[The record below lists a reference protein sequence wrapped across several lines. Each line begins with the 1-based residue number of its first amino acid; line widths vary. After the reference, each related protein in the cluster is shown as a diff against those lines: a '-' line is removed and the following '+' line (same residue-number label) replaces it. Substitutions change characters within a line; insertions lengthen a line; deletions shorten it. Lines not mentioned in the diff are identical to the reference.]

1 MTSSYRDPRVL
12 VPMSYPTEEE
22 IQRKAQEQPNFL
34 DIAGRTALGL
44 GVAALAGA
52 GIRGA
57 MRRNAVRP
65 ISVEDLGATG
75 ARAEENVRRAARSTA
90 TPPPSRPAPP
100 AGVARQQAAEEFTR
114 QARAERPTGIQ
125 QVNIEDLGPTFRTPS
140 AAENKATLSWLDN
153 VVLPTEQAL
162 TRPRL
167 PGVTQ
172 VDLTE
177 FSPRFRSYGQVPQV
191 AKQVVSEVK
200 ALPPARTQSTDFL
213 RNQLGSRGYIEQSI
227 LDRVAEQSAGDLIDE
242 VTAFSN
248 KEARSELARQGAS
261 IQSQER
267 KNLWNLVSEI
277 QNETLVDKQQT
288 RTGFNVDQAINA
300 LDAAEDQQ
308 TGRVKIQLQRNED
321 VDLGQVE
328 VLEDIADEQRTWMM
342 EQDEPI
348 NRVAAQLPDGRP
360 VDQAEGVDLRTGKR
374 YSTYDEI
381 PPMDPYTFPTVSK
394 TDNPIANAYQNA
406 LNRFKPDP
414 ESQALVNQQTEQQPQ
429 SVANTSAVRFM
440 EAERN
445 KIARELNIDDV
456 PVSPQRI
463 DAELA
468 RRLGPQ
474 ASTYGPKYTA
484 RAQALQTFANTGD
497 PIAAET
503 VKRFGLRPVTFETF
517 ENMPTAKK
525 RLFESAAPMSLEG
538 YPSTELQTVVDPT
551 GIKVNAPGFGVVD
564 ISTLRKP
571 VVMEST
577 ARQANEFIEGAKAD
591 KLDWVQEKINEINEA
606 RQGILLERKERIKT
620 AADNLLVN
628 LEQAKASG
636 QNDVV
641 EELGSQLDNLRTMY
655 RNPELV
661 GDYKEFG
668 EGGMRHL
675 NAQLRGVQRSTN
687 EQIAALEKR
696 YPTTLANRTG
706 EASRVFGELDVNT
719 GEFIPETMEVRSGRS
734 DVDLGRKGGGGR
746 NIAEYTAGE
755 RLDEEIRAIQG
766 GGRMR
771 DYDIETGAPI
781 QRWQGDRTNTEP
793 NTIVLSGNKRIPVST
808 DPSVRTGTYTP
819 KRELGTG
826 RTIGVYGVR
835 RDLDPADNPALK
847 PSQPIYT
854 ESEIVDEASRLA
866 ALSND
871 APFANDYELLR
882 EQAVES
888 LGYQQPTPE
897 RMASVLLSE
906 QVRKGQVSF
915 PRQSTGP
922 YPSSLLARP
931 VRINFPQETPQQ
943 LPLSSNLQQQLATT
957 LRNTPIDQEKVARN
971 QATNRHL
978 ANYITTAAQRLEG
991 PETSQSDVR
1000 LKGKGQNAL
1009 RPYQAPSEAMLQQLM
1024 RVYR

>member
-1 MTSSYRDPRVL
+1 MTSSYRDPNVAAAL
-12 VPMSYPTEEE
+12 AYQAEQE
-22 IQRKAQEQPNFL
+22 QRLKAQEQPSFI
-34 DIAGRTALGL
+34 DVAGRAALGL
-44 GVAALAGA
+44 GVAALTGA
-52 GIRGA
+52 GIARGL
-57 MRRNAVRP
+57 RRNAVRP
-65 ISVEDLGATG
+65 ISVEDLGAAEKGVRTS
-75 ARAEENVRRAARSTA
+75 ARYTARGTTA
-90 TPPPSRPAPP
+90 PPPSRPAPP

-114 QARAERPTGIQ
+114 QARAERPAGIQ
-125 QVNIEDLGPTFRTPS
+125 QVNIKDLGPTWYTPT

-177 FSPRFRSYGQVPQV
+177 FSPQFRSYGQVPQV
-191 AKQVVSEVK
+191 AEQVVSEVK
-200 ALPPARTQSTDFL
+200 ALPPARAQSTDFL

-261 IQSQER
+261 IQSQQR

-277 QNETLVDKQQT
+277 QNETLVDTQQA

-308 TGRVKIQLQRNED
+308 TGRMKIQLQRNED
-321 VDLGQVE
+321 LDMSQVE
-328 VLEDIADEQRTWMM
+328 VLEDIASQQRNSMLEM
-342 EQDEPI
+342 DEPI
-348 NRVAAQLPDGRP
+348 NKVASQLSDGLP
-360 VDQAEGVDLRTGKR
+360 VDQAEGIDLRTGER
-374 YSTYDEI
+374 FAIRQGNREFAPRSTLGTTGLAPGQKI
-381 PPMDPYTFPTVSK
+381 
-394 TDNPIANAYQNA
+394 
-406 LNRFKPDP
+406 L
-414 ESQALVNQQTEQQPQ
+414 LEQEPQ
-429 SVANTSAVRFM
+429 SVASSSATRFM
-440 EAERN
+440 EAERD
-445 KIARELNIDDV
+445 KILRELEIDEV
-456 PVSPQRI
+456 LVSPARV

-468 RRLGPQ
+468 KRLGPQ

-517 ENMPTAKK
+517 ENMPSAKK

-591 KLDWVQEKINEINEA
+591 KLDWVQGKINEINEA

-755 RLDEEIRAIQG
+755 RLDEEIRNIQG

-771 DYDIETGAPI
+771 DYDIETGAPV

-793 NTIVLSGNKRIPVST
+793 NTIVLSGRAPISVI
-808 DPSVRTGTYTP
+808 DPEKLRYSADPLVRTGTYTP

-882 EQAVES
+882 EQAIES

-897 RMASVLLSE
+897 RIASVLLSE
-906 QVRKGQVSF
+906 QVRKGQRSF
-915 PRQSTGP
+915 PQQNIGP
-922 YPSSLLARP
+922 YPSSILARP
-931 VRINFPQETPQQ
+931 VRINFPEQTIKPSPVQLSLPSDVVPATAAAARVRVTPADQAAQQ
-943 LPLSSNLQQQLATT
+943 LEAYMGRLQRGRTSPL
-957 LRNTPIDQEKVARN
+957 
-971 QATNRHL
+971 
-978 ANYITTAAQRLEG
+978 
-991 PETSQSDVR
+991 TSQVR
-1000 LKGKGQNAL
+1000 IQ
-1009 RPYQAPSEAMLQQLM
+1009 PSLF
-1024 RVYR
+1024 

>member
-1 MTSSYRDPRVL
+1 MTSSYRDPNVAAALAYQAEQEQR
-12 VPMSYPTEEE
+12 
-22 IQRKAQEQPNFL
+22 RKAQEQPNLL

-44 GVAALAGA
+44 GAAALAGV
-52 GIRGA
+52 GIRGL

-65 ISVEDLGATG
+65 INVEDLGATA

-114 QARAERPTGIQ
+114 QARAERPAGIQ
-125 QVNIEDLGPTFRTPS
+125 QVNIQDLGPTFRTPS
-140 AAENKATLSWLDN
+140 AAENKATLAFLED

-167 PGVTQ
+167 SGVTQ

-177 FSPRFRSYGQVPQV
+177 FSPQLRPYGQVPQV
-191 AKQVVSEVK
+191 AEQVASEVK
-200 ALPPARTQSTDFL
+200 ALPPARAQSTDFL

-248 KEARSELARQGAS
+248 KEARSELAKQAAS

-308 TGRVKIQLQRNED
+308 TGRMKIQLQRNED
-321 VDLGQVE
+321 LDMSQVE
-328 VLEDIADEQRTWMM
+328 VLEDIASQQRNSMLEM
-342 EQDEPI
+342 DEPI
-348 NRVAAQLPDGRP
+348 NRVAAQLPDSLP
-360 VDQAEGVDLRTGKR
+360 FDQAEGLNLQTG
-374 YSTYDEI
+374 
-381 PPMDPYTFPTVSK
+381 
-394 TDNPIANAYQNA
+394 
-406 LNRFKPDP
+406 NRFAIRQSNTEFAPRSALGSTGLVPGQKILSEQ
-414 ESQALVNQQTEQQPQ
+414 ESP
-429 SVANTSAVRFM
+429 SIANTSATRFM

-445 KIARELNIDDV
+445 KILNELEIDERLIT
-456 PVSPQRI
+456 PQRV

-503 VKRFGLRPVTFETF
+503 VKRFGLSPVTFETF
-517 ENMPTAKK
+517 ENMPAAKK
-525 RLFESAAPMSLEG
+525 RLFESSAPMSLEG
-538 YPSTELQTVVDPT
+538 YPNTELQAVIDPT

-571 VVMEST
+571 VVMKST
-577 ARQANEFIEGAKAD
+577 AKQANEFIEGAKAD
-591 KLDWVQEKINEINEA
+591 KLNWVQGKINEIEGA
-606 RQGILLERKERIKT
+606 KQGILSERKERIKT

-641 EELGSQLDNLRTMY
+641 EELGSQLDNLRTLY

-675 NAQLRGVQRSTN
+675 NAQLRGVQRSTD
-687 EQIAALEKR
+687 EQIAGLEKR

-755 RLDEEIRAIQG
+755 RLDEEIRALQG

-771 DYDIETGAPI
+771 DYNVETGEPA
-781 QRWQGDRTNTEP
+781 QRWQGD
-793 NTIVLSGNKRIPVST
+793 ST
-808 DPSVRTGTYTP
+808 Q
-819 KRELGTG
+819 TG
-826 RTIGVYGVR
+826 RTIDEYGIR
-835 RDLDPADNPALK
+835 LTRQRAADPEIRPSVPQYTQQEIEKEALRLSKADPYGDV
-847 PSQPIYT
+847 PM
-854 ESEIVDEASRLA
+854 
-866 ALSND
+866 
-871 APFANDYELLR
+871 APEYAEVF
-882 EQAVES
+882 ES

-897 RMASVLLSE
+897 RKASVLLSE
-906 QVRKGQVSF
+906 QVRKGQLSF
-915 PRQSTGP
+915 PKQDINS
-922 YPSSLLARP
+922 YPSSILARP
-931 VRINFPQETPQQ
+931 VRINFPEEKVKPSPTQLSFPSDVVPATAAAARVRVTPADQAAQQ
-943 LPLSSNLQQQLATT
+943 LEAYMGRLQRGRTSPL
-957 LRNTPIDQEKVARN
+957 
-971 QATNRHL
+971 
-978 ANYITTAAQRLEG
+978 
-991 PETSQSDVR
+991 TSQVR
-1000 LKGKGQNAL
+1000 IQ
-1009 RPYQAPSEAMLQQLM
+1009 PSLF
-1024 RVYR
+1024 

>member
-1 MTSSYRDPRVL
+1 
-12 VPMSYPTEEE
+12 
-22 IQRKAQEQPNFL
+22 
-34 DIAGRTALGL
+34 
-44 GVAALAGA
+44 
-52 GIRGA
+52 

-75 ARAEENVRRAARSTA
+75 ARAEENVRRAARATT
-90 TPPPSRPAPP
+90 TPPPSRPAPSP
-100 AGVARQQAAEEFTR
+100 GVARQQAAEEFTR
-114 QARAERPTGIQ
+114 QARAERPVGVQQISIQ
-125 QVNIEDLGPTFRTPS
+125 DLGPTFRTPS
-140 AAENKATLSWLDN
+140 VAENRATLSFLED

-167 PGVTQ
+167 PGVVQTNLSKFPPQ
-172 VDLTE
+172 
-177 FSPRFRSYGQVPQV
+177 FRSYGQVPQV
-191 AKQVVSEVK
+191 AEQVASEVK
-200 ALPPARTQSTDFL
+200 ALPPARTPSTDFL

-227 LDRVAEQSAGDLIDE
+227 LDRAAEQSAGDLIDE

-277 QNETLVDKQQT
+277 QNETLVDKQQA

-300 LDAAEDQQ
+300 IDAAEDQQ
-308 TGRVKIQLQRNED
+308 TGRMKIQLQRNED
-321 VDLGQVE
+321 LDMSQVE
-328 VLEDIADEQRTWMM
+328 ILEDIASQQRNWMM

-348 NRVAAQLPDGRP
+348 NSVAAQLPDGRP
-360 VDQAEGVDLRTGKR
+360 LDQSEGLDLQTGER
-374 YSTYDEI
+374 FAIRQGSTVFA
-381 PPMDPYTFPTVSK
+381 PRSTLGATG
-394 TDNPIANAYQNA
+394 
-406 LNRFKPDP
+406 
-414 ESQALVNQQTEQQPQ
+414 LVPGQKILLEQEPQ

-440 EAERN
+440 EAERD
-445 KIARELNIDDV
+445 KISRELNIDDV
-456 PVSPQRI
+456 PVSSQRI

-503 VKRFGLRPVTFETF
+503 IKRFGLSPVTFETF
-517 ENMPTAKK
+517 ENMPAAQK

-538 YPSTELQTVVDPT
+538 YPSTELQAVVNPT

-577 ARQANEFIEGAKAD
+577 ARQADEFIEGAKAD
-591 KLDWVQEKINEINEA
+591 KLDWVQGKINEINEA

-636 QNDVV
+636 QNNVV
-641 EELGSQLDNLRTMY
+641 DELENQLDNLRTMY
-655 RNPELV
+655 KNPELV

-675 NAQLRGVQRSTN
+675 NAQLQGVQRSTN
-687 EQIAALEKR
+687 QQIAGLEKR

-755 RLDEEIRAIQG
+755 RLDEEIRALQG
-766 GGRMR
+766 GGRIR
-771 DYDIETGAPI
+771 DYDLETGAPV
-781 QRWQGDRTNTEP
+781 QRWQGD
-793 NTIVLSGNKRIPVST
+793 ST
-808 DPSVRTGTYTP
+808 Q
-819 KRELGTG
+819 TG
-826 RTIGVYGVR
+826 RTIDEYGIRLTRQRAADPEVR
-835 RDLDPADNPALK
+835 PSVPQYTQQEIEKEALRLSKADPYGDVPM
-847 PSQPIYT
+847 
-854 ESEIVDEASRLA
+854 
-866 ALSND
+866 
-871 APFANDYELLR
+871 APEYAE
-882 EQAVES
+882 VIES
-888 LGYQQPTPE
+888 LGYQQPTSE
-897 RMASVLLSE
+897 RRASVLLSE
-906 QVRKGQVSF
+906 QVRKGQLSF
-915 PRQSTGP
+915 PKQDINS
-922 YPSSLLARP
+922 YPSSILARP
-931 VRINFPQETPQQ
+931 VRINFPEETVKRSPAQLSFPSDVVPATAAAARVRVTPADQAAQQ
-943 LPLSSNLQQQLATT
+943 LEAYMGRLQRGRTSPL
-957 LRNTPIDQEKVARN
+957 
-971 QATNRHL
+971 
-978 ANYITTAAQRLEG
+978 
-991 PETSQSDVR
+991 TSQVR
-1000 LKGKGQNAL
+1000 IQ
-1009 RPYQAPSEAMLQQLM
+1009 PSLF
-1024 RVYR
+1024 